1 MSGEREWSLYKSD
14 KSTHR
19 HSSQYDVNLWFKNA
33 TKQEEY
39 DTCSL
44 ENLTSMYNNH
54 LQPNTNENS
63 IDQVSQPK
71 IKPLLELKQLQAS
84 TSKTLLKPV
93 NKPALK
99 PINKFVNLN
108 YDYAPEL
115 AISPSNSN
123 KSPTDIKV
131 IEIIDDDEKILD
143 TSVKKISVQCEF
155 CSQQFSKYQ
164 DLQNH
169 TKEVHFSIKE
179 KDDKGTDV
187 CRCCF
192 LKYNSVEHYE
202 KHRNDDGYC
211 VAKL

>member
-1 MSGEREWSLYKSD
+1 MIALDKRCAAYRQKS
-14 KSTHR
+14 R
-19 HSSQYDVNLWFKNA
+19 
-33 TKQEEY
+33 
-39 DTCSL
+39 CI
-44 ENLTSMYNNH
+44 
-54 LQPNTNENS
+54 NENYCK
-63 IDQVSQPK
+63 PK
-71 IKPLLELKQLQAS
+71 IKPLSELKQLQAS

-164 DLQNH
+164 DLH
-169 TKEVHFSIKE
+169 WP
-179 KDDKGTDV
+179 
-187 CRCCF
+187 
-192 LKYNSVEHYE
+192 YP
-202 KHRNDDGYC
+202 
-211 VAKL
+211 